1 MYKKLYLK
9 SLELAAHKSS
19 EFYLALV
26 SFIESSFFPIPPDVM
41 IVPMVMARKDRFIRI
56 FLNATIFSVLGGIFG
71 YFIGFIF
78 SDLAMSV
85 VEFYNYEDKVN
96 NLKARLSEGSGLY
109 IWLITLFL
117 AGFTPLPFKVFTITS
132 GLISFNIF
140 IFIIICLISRGLR
153 FFIVSY
159 FTFRFGEPFVNFIE
173 KKGALWSTVVGLLLI
188 TLFILIYNINS
199 LISKY

>member
-1 MYKKLYLK
+1 MYKKLYHK

-188 TLFILIYNINS
+188 PLFILIYFI
-199 LISKY
+199 IK

>member
-41 IVPMVMARKDRFIRI
+41 IVPMVMARKDRFIKI

-188 TLFILIYNINS
+188 PLFLS
-199 LISKY
+199 LIHI